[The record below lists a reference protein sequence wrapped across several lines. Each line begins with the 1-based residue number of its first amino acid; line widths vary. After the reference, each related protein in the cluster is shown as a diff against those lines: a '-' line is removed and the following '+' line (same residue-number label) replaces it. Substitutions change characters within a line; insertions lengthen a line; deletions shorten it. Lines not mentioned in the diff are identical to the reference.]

1 MEQSIKS
8 EIDSIDKE
16 IEALQKRK
24 SQLQR
29 ASANETKSLDLD
41 KLIES
46 ANARLIEALDND
58 YLKFA
63 ASKEGI
69 VFEDELFELYLCDA
83 SGRKIMRHLS
93 RASYTDNWIDRVID
107 NAESIYSIALVFIDS
122 ITYDSS
128 YRDAISIKTTN
139 ENVIARVSLSE
150 EDNLFDISVD
160 DQLLSSTD
168 QVIIG
173 HNDCKDAWILVEGDN
188 VKASFRC
195 SIKAV
200 EYKDIYN
207 VLDNLDKAHA
217 ALTVYA

>member
-1 MEQSIKS
+1 MDKSITS

-24 SQLQR
+24 SQLKS
-29 ASANETKSLDLD
+29 AAANETKSLDLD

-46 ANARLIEALDND
+46 ANAQLIAVLDND

-69 VFEDELFELYLCDA
+69 VFKDELFELYLCDA

-107 NAESIYSIALVFIDS
+107 NAKSIYSIALVFIDS

-128 YRDAISIKTTN
+128 YRDAISIKTTK
-139 ENVIARVSLSE
+139 ENVITRVSLSE
-150 EDNLFDISVD
+150 DDNRFDVSVD
-160 DQLLSSTD
+160 DQLLSSAD

-173 HNDCKDAWILVEGDN
+173 CNDYPDAWILVEGDN
-188 VKASFRC
+188 VKTSFRC

-200 EYKDIYN
+200 EYADIYR
-207 VLDNLDKAHA
+207 VLDDLDKAYT